1 MLRSQGLYWIVS
13 IAAAVSALL
22 CVVVR
27 SCVTRAAVMLAAAV
41 AVAVDDRERDAV
53 RAAELAAEER
63 ERYAMRAADLE
74 CLVAQRMFTSD
85 LQLPQQVQA
94 ITYEVAYTMRHNALV
109 DSHDA
114 MTTVRNLLL
123 NNRVAR
129 ALRVAEDVVGER
141 SAENAESESLDD
153 DESVD
158 MHVEDMQTELLDAVQ
173 IPAPAPA
180 APGQAPFSGRCFR
193 LDDA

>member
-1 MLRSQGLYWIVS
+1 METVLL
-13 IAAAVSALL
+13 AAAVS
-22 CVVVR
+22 
-27 SCVTRAAVMLAAAV
+27 
-41 AVAVDDRERDAV
+41 VAVDAQ

-109 DSHDA
+109 ESHEA

-123 NNRVAR
+123 NNCVSR
-129 ALRVAEDVVGER
+129 ALSVAEDVVGEQTD
-141 SAENAESESLDD
+141 AENAEEESLDD
-153 DESVD
+153 DESVQ
-158 MHVEDMQTELLDAVQ
+158 DMQTELLEAVQ
-173 IPAPAPA
+173 LPAPA
-180 APGQAPFSGRCFR
+180 APQAPFSGRCFR

>member
-1 MLRSQGLYWIVS
+1 
-13 IAAAVSALL
+13 
-22 CVVVR
+22 
-27 SCVTRAAVMLAAAV
+27 MLAAAV
-41 AVAVDDRERDAV
+41 SVAVDAQRDAV

-85 LQLPQQVQA
+85 LQMPQQVQA
-94 ITYEVAYTMRHNALV
+94 ITYERAYTMRHNELIDAHHALRG
-109 DSHDA
+109 
-114 MTTVRNLLL
+114 VRNLLL
-123 NNRVAR
+123 NNNVAR

-141 SAENAESESLDD
+141 SDENAESESLDD

-173 IPAPAPA
+173 FPAPA
-180 APGQAPFSGRCFR
+180 APGQVSPFSGRCFR
-193 LDDA
+193 LDM

>member
-1 MLRSQGLYWIVS
+1 
-13 IAAAVSALL
+13 
-22 CVVVR
+22 
-27 SCVTRAAVMLAAAV
+27 MLAAAV
-41 AVAVDDRERDAV
+41 SVAVDAQRDAV

-85 LQLPQQVQA
+85 LQMPQQVQA
-94 ITYEVAYTMRHNALV
+94 ITYERAYTMRHNALI
-109 DSHDA
+109 DAHDA

-123 NNRVAR
+123 NNNVAR
-129 ALRVAEDVVGER
+129 ALNVAENVVGER
-141 SAENAESESLDD
+141 SDAENAESESLDD

-173 IPAPAPA
+173 APAPAPA
-180 APGQAPFSGRCFR
+180 EVRPFSGRCFR

>member
-1 MLRSQGLYWIVS
+1 MEAVLL
-13 IAAAVSALL
+13 AAAVS
-22 CVVVR
+22 
-27 SCVTRAAVMLAAAV
+27 
-41 AVAVDDRERDAV
+41 VAVDAQ

-94 ITYEVAYTMRHNALV
+94 ITYEVAYTMRHNALI
-109 DSHDA
+109 DARDA
-114 MTTVRNLLL
+114 MRSVRNLLL
-123 NNRVAR
+123 NNNVAR
-129 ALRVAEDVVGER
+129 ALSVAEDVVGER
-141 SAENAESESLDD
+141 SDAENAESESLDD

-173 IPAPAPA
+173 IPAPA
-180 APGQAPFSGRCFR
+180 APSQVSPFSGRCFR
-193 LDDA
+193 LDM

>member
-1 MLRSQGLYWIVS
+1 MRVDLF
-13 IAAAVSALL
+13 
-22 CVVVR
+22 
-27 SCVTRAAVMLAAAV
+27 CVTMAALAAAV

-85 LQLPQQVQA
+85 LQMPQQVQA

-114 MTTVRNLLL
+114 MRNVRNLLL

-129 ALRVAEDVVGER
+129 ALSVAEDVVGER
-141 SAENAESESLDD
+141 SDAENAESESLDD

-173 IPAPAPA
+173 IPAPA

>member
-1 MLRSQGLYWIVS
+1 
-13 IAAAVSALL
+13 
-22 CVVVR
+22 
-27 SCVTRAAVMLAAAV
+27 MLAAAV
-41 AVAVDDRERDAV
+41 SVAVDAQRDAV

-85 LQLPQQVQA
+85 LQLPQQVRA

-114 MTTVRNLLL
+114 MRNVRNLLL

-141 SAENAESESLDD
+141 SDAENAESESLDD

-173 IPAPAPA
+173 APAPEPA
-180 APGQAPFSGRCFR
+180 EVRPFSGRCFQ
-193 LDDA
+193 LD

>member
-1 MLRSQGLYWIVS
+1 MDCVHCRSRFSV
-13 IAAAVSALL
+13 VRVDLL
-22 CVVVR
+22 CVTMDV
-27 SCVTRAAVMLAAAV
+27 VMLAAAV
-41 AVAVDDRERDAV
+41 SVAVDAQRDAV

-85 LQLPQQVQA
+85 LQMPQQVQA
-94 ITYEVAYTMRHNALV
+94 ITYERAYTMRHNALI
-109 DSHDA
+109 DAHDA

-123 NNRVAR
+123 NNNVAR

-141 SAENAESESLDD
+141 SDAENAESESLDD

-173 IPAPAPA
+173 IPAPV
-180 APGQAPFSGRCFR
+180 APGQVSPFSGRCFR
-193 LDDA
+193 LDM

>member
-1 MLRSQGLYWIVS
+1 MEAVLL
-13 IAAAVSALL
+13 AAAVS
-22 CVVVR
+22 
-27 SCVTRAAVMLAAAV
+27 
-41 AVAVDDRERDAV
+41 VAVDAQ

-114 MTTVRNLLL
+114 MRNVRNLLL
-123 NNRVAR
+123 NNRVSR
-129 ALRVAEDVVGER
+129 ALSVAEDVVGEQTD
-141 SAENAESESLDD
+141 AENAEEESLDD
-153 DESVD
+153 DESVQ
-158 MHVEDMQTELLDAVQ
+158 EMQTELLEAVQ
-173 IPAPAPA
+173 LPAPAPA
-180 APGQAPFSGRCFR
+180 APDQVSPFSGRCFR